1 MVEQPLGDLPILHSA
16 SQSSSDGV
24 PGSRSCQSARRTRRR
39 SARAFTNWAVGPRAA
54 GRASGRTSSGTASVP
69 PEGALGL
76 LDGLFQ
82 ASADPVGPAP
92 ALQSPVAV
100 TRPSSSV
107 ILPFI
112 VCAWFLMVRETVM
125 ARPRCCPV
133 DGSRGGWARREGGML
148 RWLFVC
154 RCPNRPVLATPHHRG
169 SPCPRPRPT
178 HPGPRSNVCR
188 TVRSRPVAPSAPAP
202 PPQGY
207 DGTSSFPPD
216 GPAPPRSGG
225 EHLHVTVTAVIVVLT
240 FVAIGLA
247 R

>member
-1 MVEQPLGDLPILHSA
+1 VISRYCTARARVPRTASLDPGPASRPAGHAVVPRGRSRTGRWARGLLGARLVVHRRGPLPFRLKAPLAFSTACFRLP
-16 SQSSSDGV
+16 Q
-24 PGSRSCQSARRTRRR
+24 TR
-39 SARAFTNWAVGPRAA
+39 SALPR
-54 GRASGRTSSGTASVP
+54 RCSR
-69 PEGALGL
+69 L
-76 LDGLFQ
+76 LQ
-82 ASADPVGPAP
+82 
-92 ALQSPVAV
+92 V

-133 DGSRGGWARREGGML
+133 DGSRGGWARREDGML

-169 SPCPRPRPT
+169 SLCPRPRPT

-207 DGTSSFPPD
+207 DGTSPFPPD